1 MKYSF
6 NAIESREGIAF
17 AQRYEMNASYKDLC
31 AVCDAIRY
39 RRASDALK
47 ILENVAA
54 LKAPI
59 EYRRHNKHMG
69 ARHELHGRKGK
80 YPSKAAKEV
89 RLALVNAIA
98 NALNNAMDGNEMVV
112 IHASANKTHIERLN
126 PSYYTIFT
134 VIDALNMQNMM
145 KGSASLSDKSAE
157 DVMHRKIV
165 YVKPNDTLEKAVRI
179 IKDYDFPQIPVIG
192 NGMRILGTVSQKQLL
207 SAATEHPSSLREI
220 LVRQITGTTLPQID
234 KGTSLD
240 KLKPIL
246 ENFDAALVVENGKA
260 VGIVTIY
267 DILKL
272 L

>member
-1 MKYSF
+1 M
-6 NAIESREGIAF
+6 
-17 AQRYEMNASYKDLC
+17 QYELDPLPQVSTEIRRIRKALDLSQKQL
-31 AVCDAIRY
+31 A
-39 RRASDALK
+39 
-47 ILENVAA
+47 
-54 LKAPI
+54 
-59 EYRRHNKHMG
+59 
-69 ARHELHGRKGK
+69 
-80 YPSKAAKEV
+80 
-89 RLALVNAIA
+89 RLAGLSQSTIA
-98 NALNNAMDGNEMVV
+98 RLERD
-112 IHASANKTHIERLN
+112 IERLN

>member
-1 MKYSF
+1 MQYELDPLPQVS
-6 NAIESREGIAF
+6 IEIRRIRKAL
-17 AQRYEMNASYKDLC
+17 DLSQKQL
-31 AVCDAIRY
+31 A
-39 RRASDALK
+39 
-47 ILENVAA
+47 
-54 LKAPI
+54 
-59 EYRRHNKHMG
+59 
-69 ARHELHGRKGK
+69 
-80 YPSKAAKEV
+80 
-89 RLALVNAIA
+89 RLAGLSQSTIA
-98 NALNNAMDGNEMVV
+98 RLERD
-112 IHASANKTHIERLN
+112 IERLN

-145 KGSASLSDKSAE
+145 KGNASLGGKSAE

-165 YVKPNDTLEKAVRI
+165 YVKPDDTLEKAVRI

-207 SAATEHPSSLREI
+207 SAATEHPSKLREI
-220 LVRQITGTTLPQID
+220 LVRQVTGTTLPQVD
-234 KGTSLD
+234 KSTSLD